1 MSCSKHTT
9 PAFGCSGCIDA
20 RKRGE
25 WESAPVRKVRHVW
38 QVPPLRE
45 VSVTSELRVPDGLTE
60 RDVERAHFT
69 RLFEYML
76 DDLKCRYQVGVSVD
90 AWRKWWPAVL
100 DHSRLLSL
108 SIGAAVEQAPEP
120 EPEPIA
126 DQPSLFGG
134 DS

>member
-1 MSCSKHTT
+1 MSCDTHTT

-38 QVPPLRE
+38 QAHGLGE
-45 VSVTSELRVPDGLTE
+45 VSVTSQLRVPDGATE
-60 RDVERAHFT
+60 RDVERECCDALSQALVNHVGAHNWSD
-69 RLFEYML
+69 RGSDEWARW
-76 DDLKCRYQVGVSVD
+76 CRDVKS
-90 AWRKWWPAVL
+90 R
-100 DHSRLLSL
+100 SRLLSL
-108 SIGAAVEQAPEP
+108 SIGAVVVEQAP

-134 DS
+134 VS